1 MTPAAALAQW
11 LAALETLERASPR
24 TVDAYRRDVDGFLDF
39 LSGHLGGP
47 VSLAELSRLSA
58 ADFRS
63 YLAQR
68 KRDGLAA
75 ASLAR
80 ALSSVRAFFRYLSA
94 ENLVSNSS
102 IHALKAPR
110 VPRRLPRPLSV
121 EGAGALVDQADADA
135 RKAWVG
141 ARDKALFTL
150 IYGTGL
156 RISEAL
162 SLTPR
167 DLAGETLT
175 ITGKGGK
182 PRVVPL
188 MAMVRETIDA
198 YLRVLP
204 FARTDDAPLFR
215 GARGGAL
222 SPRLAQ
228 LAMEKLR
235 LRLGLPES
243 ATPHALRHSFATHL
257 LESGADLRTIQ
268 DLLGHASLSTTQ
280 GYTAVDLAQLRRAV
294 AKAHPRG

>member
-11 LAALETLERASPR
+11 LVALETLERASPR
-24 TVDAYRRDVDGFLDF
+24 TVEAYRRDVEGFLDF

-47 VSLAELSRLSA
+47 VSLLDLSA
-58 ADFRS
+58 LGTTDFRS
-63 YLAQR
+63 YLAAR

-75 ASLAR
+75 SSLAR

-94 ENLVSNSS
+94 ENLATNSA

-110 VPRRLPRPLSV
+110 VPRRLPRPLSI
-121 EGAGALVDQADADA
+121 ESAASLLNQADADA
-135 RKAWVG
+135 RDAWVG

-162 SLTPR
+162 SLKPG
-167 DLAGETLT
+167 DVAGETLT

-188 MAMVRETIDA
+188 MAVVRDSLEA

-204 FARTDDAPLFR
+204 FAREDDAPLFR

-235 LRLGLPES
+235 LKLGLPES

-294 AKAHPRG
+294 TKAHPRG